1 MNEQI
6 IFYTAFLAAGAI
18 IALAVFS
25 FFKKPDNKI
34 AELTKQIDGVK
45 QQLTDGMK
53 SNTDMLNVQMNAFLT
68 QFVSAQNSLGV
79 RMDSASEVVSRVH
92 KELGELSEA
101 SKKIFEVGKNISALE
116 DILKAPKF
124 RGNLGEFLLEDLL
137 AQILPIEN
145 YELQYK
151 FKSGEQVDA
160 VVKLSQG
167 IVPIDSKFPLESFR
181 RMLDAKDDVVKKA
194 EKKEFVSAV
203 KKHID
208 AIAKKYIK
216 PDENTFDFALM
227 YIPAENI
234 YYEVII
240 KDEEVD
246 GSIGAYAF
254 SKKVVAV
261 SANSFYAYLQVIA
274 QGLKGL
280 KVEKE
285 AAEIIGRISRIK
297 GDFDRF
303 FTEFE
308 TLGGHIQ
315 NTKTKYDL
323 CSQRAMQ
330 LGGKITSVTDGVEKL
345 SENNQ

>member
-1 MNEQI
+1 MSEKI
-6 IFYTAFLAAGAI
+6 LLYVVLLAVGAL
-18 IALAVFS
+18 IALAIS
-25 FFKKPDNKI
+25 SLFKKSDVKTEEM
-34 AELTKQIDGVK
+34 AKQIEGVK
-45 QQLTDGMK
+45 QQLSDGMK

-92 KELGELSEA
+92 KELGELSES

-137 AQILPIEN
+137 AQILPAEN
-145 YELQYK
+145 YAMQYR
-151 FKSGEQVDA
+151 FKSGEVVDA
-160 VVKLSQG
+160 VVKLSHG
-167 IVPIDSKFPLESFR
+167 LVPIDSKFPLESFR
-181 RMLDAKDDVVKKA
+181 RMLDAKDEAVKKT

-208 AIAKKYIK
+208 SIAKKYIR

-227 YIPAENI
+227 YIPAENV

-240 KDEEVD
+240 KDEEVG
-246 GSIGAYAF
+246 GSLGAYAF
-254 SKKVVAV
+254 AKKVVPV

-274 QGLKGL
+274 QGLKGM

-303 FTEFE
+303 FIEFE
-308 TLGGHIQ
+308 TLGSHIQ
-315 NTKTKYDL
+315 NTKSKYDL
-323 CSQRAMQ
+323 CSQKALQ
-330 LGGKITSVTDGVEKL
+330 LEGKIINAVEGIQKQSL
-345 SENNQ
+345 PNE

>member
-6 IFYTAFLAAGAI
+6 ILYTIFLACCAL
-18 IALAVFS
+18 IAMAVFLLL
-25 FFKKPDNKI
+25 KKPDKKI
-34 AELTKQIDGVK
+34 EEMTKQIEGVK
-45 QQLTDGMK
+45 QQLSDGMK
-53 SNTDMLNVQMNAFLT
+53 SNTDMLNAQMNAFLT

-92 KELGELSEA
+92 KELGELSES

-137 AQILPIEN
+137 AQILPAEN
-145 YELQYK
+145 YAMQHK
-151 FKSGEQVDA
+151 FKSGEVVDA

-167 IVPIDSKFPLESFR
+167 LVPIDSKFPLESFR
-181 RMLDAKDDVVKKA
+181 RMLDAKEEAIKKTA
-194 EKKEFVSAV
+194 RKEFVSAV

-208 AIAKKYIK
+208 DIAKKYIR

-227 YIPAENI
+227 YIPAENV

-240 KDEEVD
+240 KDEEVE
-246 GSIGAYAF
+246 GSLGAYAF
-254 SKKVVAV
+254 AKKVVAV
-261 SANSFYAYLQVIA
+261 SANSFYAYLQVIS
-274 QGLKGL
+274 QGLKGM

-303 FTEFE
+303 FVEFE
-308 TLGGHIQ
+308 TLGSHIQ
-315 NTKTKYDL
+315 NTRSKYDL
-323 CSQRAMQ
+323 CSQKALQ
-330 LGGKITSVTDGVEKL
+330 LEGKILNAVEGVQKPPTPNE
-345 SENNQ
+345 